1 MATSAQDH
9 SESALT
15 SALIGASL
23 GVTIT
28 GRQAASRAFEA
39 ILALKSDSQNRP
51 FERDKSTA
59 ASRNAKRSVDITIE
73 DGLPLAVLSACFV

>member
-1 MATSAQDH
+1 VLP
-9 SESALT
+9 EE
-15 SALIGASL
+15 
-23 GVTIT
+23 V
-28 GRQAASRAFEA
+28 AAMLAEVECGEGMSVSRAFEA